1 MSMKWRFFAPG
12 NALFIAQII
21 DSGIDLVC
29 KMGGFLVVLGHF
41 FGRFLA
47 SISRV
52 VFRRGARVF
61 STDARP

>member
-29 KMGGFLVVLGHF
+29 KMGGFLVVLGRF

-52 VFRRGARVF
+52 IFPTWCALFFYRR
-61 STDARP
+61 